1 METIMDILDQ
11 FERRAIEAIKTDKQ
25 IKADC
30 YESIGQYKL
39 IMKIRKAIA
48 MSFRKDWPR
57 SKYILLWDS
66 WHTGGLEQKIG
77 KDAGILKQAYT
88 IERIKREAKRN
99 KYQVREIRN
108 DQSVR
113 LVLRV

>member
-57 SKYILLWDS
+57 SKYSLD
-66 WHTGGLEQKIG
+66 
-77 KDAGILKQAYT
+77 DILKPG
-88 IERIKREAKRN
+88 K
-99 KYQVREIRN
+99 
-108 DQSVR
+108 
-113 LVLRV
+113 LF